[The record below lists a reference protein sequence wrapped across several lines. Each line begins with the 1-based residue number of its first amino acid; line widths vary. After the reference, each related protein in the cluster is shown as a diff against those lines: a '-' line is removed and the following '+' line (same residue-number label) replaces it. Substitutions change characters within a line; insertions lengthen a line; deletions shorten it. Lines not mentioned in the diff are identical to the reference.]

1 MDEITKDESGAKE
14 AILDIETAERE
25 GDTDHS
31 AGDAADITTDSDKE
45 NGNNQEPVENDNP
58 NEAENTVDY
67 EALIEEDLATLK
79 SEFPEL
85 ASLGSITDLD
95 NPIRYAALRDLGLSP
110 GEAYLATAKRVK
122 RDNRAHLTTAY
133 GKNATPPA
141 STMSQREL
149 SEARELFGNLSDLEI
164 QRLYKRVKERS

>member
-1 MDEITKDESGAKE
+1 MDEITKEETVVSE
-14 AILDIETAERE
+14 A
-25 GDTDHS
+25 DTDINTDTQAQITENEDVEEKPEADDS
-31 AGDAADITTDSDKE
+31 A
-45 NGNNQEPVENDNP
+45 VEAKGEDVS
-58 NEAENTVDY
+58 VDY
-67 EALIEEDLATLK
+67 DALIAEDIATLK
-79 SEFPEL
+79 SAFPEL
-85 ASLGSITDLD
+85 SALDSITELD
-95 NPIRYAALRDLGLSP
+95 NPIRYAALRDLGLSAE
-110 GEAYLATAKRVK
+110 EAYLATTKRAK

>member
-1 MDEITKDESGAKE
+1 MDEITKEETVVSE
-14 AILDIETAERE
+14 A
-25 GDTDHS
+25 DTDINIDTQAQITENEDVEEKPEVDDS
-31 AGDAADITTDSDKE
+31 A
-45 NGNNQEPVENDNP
+45 VEAKGEDVS
-58 NEAENTVDY
+58 VDY
-67 EALIEEDLATLK
+67 DALIAEDIATLK
-79 SEFPEL
+79 SAFPEL
-85 ASLGSITDLD
+85 SALDSITELD
-95 NPIRYAALRDLGLSP
+95 NPIRYAALRDLGLSAE
-110 GEAYLATAKRVK
+110 EAYLATTKRAK

>member
-1 MDEITKDESGAKE
+1 MDDSAVEAKGE
-14 AILDIETAERE
+14 DV
-25 GDTDHS
+25 S
-31 AGDAADITTDSDKE
+31 
-45 NGNNQEPVENDNP
+45 
-58 NEAENTVDY
+58 VDY
-67 EALIEEDLATLK
+67 DALIAEDIATLK
-79 SEFPEL
+79 SAFPEL
-85 ASLGSITDLD
+85 SALDSITELD
-95 NPIRYAALRDLGLSP
+95 NPIRYAALRDLGLSAE
-110 GEAYLATAKRVK
+110 EAYLATTKRAK